1 MVRSLPWLAVIFS
14 SALYFAHLFFGGG
27 SSHLI
32 LDSFAYL
39 QLSDGQQTDVP
50 FNTRIVTP
58 LLAKLVAYAS
68 GLSTSAAFKLL
79 TPAELLASLFVL
91 RGIICKR
98 GGSAAWQAAVLL
110 AFGCSLA
117 VTFGYT
123 PILVDPT
130 FLLLICL
137 TIAALDAGHLL
148 AALALACIAALTKEF
163 GLFLVPIWSFY
174 AYRQGLRKF
183 AYAGLI
189 VPVAALLIVL
199 FARQSSA
206 GVGFPGWPTY
216 ASHLMFEYQLS
227 VFRLRGPGGYAK
239 LLYMGSWCGLW
250 PVLFISTYSL
260 LYRCRRRIKI
270 TEDQVGLAVLLISL
284 PVLLLGDWSRNLII
298 LVPFA
303 CIVATAHPLTRNRS
317 FILLLAA
324 GGLSTALARPFHSE
338 NPPPRSLSLIMTI
351 ISVVSSLLIAA
362 RIFRFATSKS
372 GPQLDSR
379 LDSPAPEVV
388 PR

>member
-14 SALYFAHLFFGGG
+14 SALYAAHFFFGGG
-27 SSHLI
+27 SGHLI

-39 QLSDGQQTDVP
+39 QLSDGQQTAVP
-50 FNTRIVTP
+50 FNTRILTP

-68 GLSTSAAFKLL
+68 GLSTSTAFKLL
-79 TPAELLASLFVL
+79 TPAELLTSLFVL
-91 RGIICKR
+91 RGFIRKR
-98 GGSAAWQAAVLL
+98 GGSAEWQAAVLL

-130 FLLLICL
+130 FLLLTCL

-174 AYRQGLRKF
+174 AYRQGFRKF

-189 VPVAALLIVL
+189 VPVAPLLIVL
-199 FARQSSA
+199 FVRQSSA

-227 VFRLRGPGGYAK
+227 VFRLRAPGGYAK

-250 PVLFISTYSL
+250 PVLFISTYSVFSRL
-260 LYRCRRRIKI
+260 IKRARVSA
-270 TEDQVGLAVLLISL
+270 DQIAFAVLLTGL

-303 CIVATAHPLTRNRS
+303 CIVAAAHPLTRERY
-317 FILLLAA
+317 FALLLAV

-338 NPPPRSLSLIMTI
+338 TPLPHLLMLTMTA
-351 ISVVSSLLIAA
+351 ISVVSSLLIG
-362 RIFRFATSKS
+362 IKILRFAPSSS
-372 GPQLDSR
+372 GPQLGR
-379 LDSPAPEVV
+379 GLEEPAAAVAD
-388 PR
+388 R